1 MNELL
6 TNVKTQ
12 IIAQI
17 RATSNIERI
26 TKELLNSILEGYRL
40 WMDGNRILSA
50 KEKKVL
56 HEELSNYFIA
66 DLNYATD
73 LVELERGM
81 VICDPDPKKH
91 TDWEPDTK
99 KRFYWRKQ
107 REFLMTTLERKNGQ
121 EESSRIINSID
132 FETDTIL
139 KNMENPIRSD
149 FDSRGLVVGYVQSGK
164 TANFTA
170 LIAKAADAGYR
181 FIIVLAG
188 IHDELR
194 QQTQIRI
201 DRELTGHNN
210 LNLEGDFIAWND
222 YEEVRRWHNLTSAGW
237 LDGKETGEFSGKGI
251 NKFKDIFLSK
261 ERPVLAIIKK
271 NVKIM
276 ERLIKWIENS
286 EEKDRVNVPILIID
300 DEADQASVDSN
311 ANKKN
316 TDPTDPTKTNEKIRN
331 IIELFVRKAYVGYT
345 ATPFANVFIQHD
357 SEHEKL
363 GDDLYPRNFIHS
375 LPEPR
380 GYFGTRRIFADDLDN
395 FFVKQIKD
403 SQKEKKE
410 LADRGIITA
419 DLVSS
424 VYDFLLGIAIRN
436 LRGQE
441 KMPMSMMINVD
452 HRVNKM
458 NRIGE
463 VIKNY
468 VLKSLPEH
476 YDINAMEA
484 AFIKYN
490 HDSKN
495 LNEKLAS
502 DNKYFEWRIVKD
514 ELIKIIK
521 SKAIKISVLNSSNE
535 DKLDYAKDPSMK
547 VIAVGGNKLSRGL
560 TLEGLMV
567 TFYLRESKQY
577 DTLLQMG
584 RWFGY
589 RKGYEDLVRIYTN
602 NTLWRQFKDLAIV
615 ELEFRESISEMVNE
629 DPPKTPKEFAIAV
642 RQILGLLPTAKNKLG
657 AAVLETHYGGSQVS
671 VTRLTLEKPEI
682 IDANT
687 RCVSDLIAKINAGNK
702 PFAPVTSGSDIPS
715 SIAADVPFAYIN
727 SFIIDFHIANDTDNT
742 SLEFDK
748 NNLIK
753 YLAKKTG
760 KGELL
765 KWNVAIISVG
775 KNEDN
780 NIISLPGNINLRAV
794 NRARMKTS
802 PVNGSYNIKAVTS
815 KTDRVIDL
823 PKGAKNE
830 YDGRT
835 SPLLLLYFISRNS
848 KPMQDNEKS
857 SRESLYKDIE
867 VSKHRDPVSYSIIFP
882 SDKDGKGIYKQ
893 PI

>member
-6 TNVKTQ
+6 INIKTQ

-17 RATSNIERI
+17 RATSNLERI
-26 TKELLNSILEGYRL
+26 TKELLNSILESYRL
-40 WMDGNRILSA
+40 WMDGNRILSDD
-50 KEKKVL
+50 EKKVL

-66 DLNYATD
+66 DLNYDND
-73 LVELERGM
+73 LVQLERGM
-81 VICDPDPKKH
+81 VISDPDPKKH
-91 TDWEPDTK
+91 TDWEPDSK

-139 KNMENPIRSD
+139 KNMENPIRSK

-210 LNLEGDFIAWND
+210 LNLDGDFIAWND
-222 YEEVRRWHNLTSAGW
+222 FEEARRWHNLTSAGW

-261 ERPVLAIIKK
+261 QRPVLTIIKK

-286 EEKDRVNVPILIID
+286 EEKDRLNVPILIID
-300 DEADQASVDSN
+300 DEADQASVDGN
-311 ANKKN
+311 ANKE
-316 TDPTDPTKTNEKIRN
+316 DTDPTKTNEKIRK

-380 GYFGTRRIFADDLDN
+380 GYFGTKRIFADDLDTY
-395 FFVKQIKD
+395 FVKQIKD
-403 SQKEKKE
+403 SKKEKKE
-410 LADRGIITA
+410 LADLGIITE

-424 VYDFLLGIAIRN
+424 VYDFIIGIALRN

-441 KMPMSMMINVD
+441 NMPMSMMINID

-463 VIKNY
+463 LLKEY
-468 VLKSLPEH
+468 VHKLLPEH
-476 YDINAMEA
+476 YNIDSIETAY
-484 AFIKYN
+484 IKYIQY
-490 HDSKN
+490 SKK
-495 LNEKLAS
+495 LNEKLAT
-502 DNKYFEWRIVKD
+502 DNKYFDWKIVKD
-514 ELIKIIK
+514 EIVKVIK
-521 SKAIKISVLNSSNE
+521 SKGIKISILNSNNE
-535 DKLDYAKDPSMK
+535 DKLDYAKEPSMK

-602 NTLWRQFKDLAIV
+602 ATLWRQFKDLAIV
-615 ELEFRESISEMVNE
+615 ELEFRESISEMINE
-629 DPPKTPKEFAIAV
+629 ELPKTPKEFAVAV

-657 AAVLETHYGGSQVS
+657 AAVLENHYGGSQVS
-671 VTRLTLEKPEI
+671 VTRLILEKPEV
-682 IDANT
+682 IDQNLKVT
-687 RCVSDLIAKINAGNK
+687 ENLIEKIENSGNK
-702 PFAPVTSGSDIPS
+702 FNKIKNGEFS
-715 SIAADVPFAYIN
+715 SVLSLKSEISILKEFVENFKLGEDLQGICLESFSKKDLLSYITKTN
-727 SFIIDFHIANDTDNT
+727 IKSFNT
-742 SLEFDK
+742 
-748 NNLIK
+748 
-753 YLAKKTG
+753 
-760 KGELL
+760 
-765 KWNVAIISVG
+765 AIISLE
-775 KNEDN
+775 KRNEQD
-780 NIISLPGNINLRAV
+780 IIKLPKNINVVPV
-794 NRARMKTS
+794 NRARLDIS
-802 PVNGSYNIKAVTS
+802 PVNGSYSIKGIS
-815 KTDRVIDL
+815 DKLDRRIDL
-823 PKGAKNE
+823 PKTSKNE
-830 YDGRT
+830 YDQRME
-835 SPLLLLYFISRNS
+835 PLLLIYFVDKNSTATKSNWKNLYENI
-848 KPMQDNEKS
+848 KNEK
-857 SRESLYKDIE
+857 RN
-867 VSKHRDPVSYSIIFP
+867 PVSYAIIFP
-882 SDKDGKGIYKQ
+882 ADNVGKGIFKQ
-893 PI
+893 VI